1 MDDLF
6 ALAQRYMLRY
16 SRSFCPRI
24 IREAR
29 GAILVDRDGREILD
43 FTSGQICSTI
53 GHNHPRI
60 VEAIEAAC
68 RRVIHL
74 NSWML
79 TEEVIRLCHRLAAL
93 LPAPLEKVL
102 LLNTGSESN
111 EVAFRIARMHTGRS
125 ELVGLNQSFH
135 GLTAGAASVTF
146 AMGHAG
152 YGPGL
157 PGTYALPAPYAYRCP
172 VKRECPTCDLA
183 CLEAGLALLDA
194 QSAGAL
200 AAVIAEPIL
209 SSGGIIEPP
218 PGYLQR
224 LQAECRARG
233 MLLILDEAQT
243 GFGRLGAMFG
253 FEQEGVVPD
262 ILTLSKTLGGGVPL
276 AATVTSPEI
285 EADIFAKG
293 FFHITSH
300 VSDPLPAAVG
310 LAVLDV
316 IQEESLVALAAK
328 RGAYLKQRLH
338 DLAREH
344 ELIGE
349 VRGRGL
355 LLGVELVKDRHTK
368 EAAGAWGARITEE
381 CLERGLSMNIVRAGG
396 AANVFRIAPPLT
408 VTEEEI
414 DRGVAILD
422 EAIRAVV
429 YR

>member
-79 TEEVIRLCHRLAAL
+79 TEEVIRLCQRLGAL

-276 AATVTSPEI
+276 AATVTSPEV

-316 IQEESLVALAAK
+316 IQEENLVALAAK
-328 RGAYLKQRLH
+328 RGAYFKQRLH

>member
-79 TEEVIRLCHRLAAL
+79 TEEVIRLCHRLAEL
-93 LPAPLEKVL
+93 LPPPLEKVL

-218 PGYLQR
+218 PGYFQR

-316 IQEESLVALAAK
+316 IQEENLVAQAAK
-328 RGAYLKQRLH
+328 RGAYFKQRLH

>member
-1 MDDLF
+1 MEELF
-6 ALAQRYMLRY
+6 ALAERHLIRY

-29 GAILVDRDGREILD
+29 GSVLIDREGREILD

-60 VEAIEAAC
+60 VEAVEAAC

-79 TEEVIRLCHRLAAL
+79 TEEVIRLAERLAGL
-93 LPAPLEKVL
+93 LPPPLEKVI

-111 EVAFRIARMHTGRS
+111 EVAFRLARIHTERP
-125 ELVGLNQSFH
+125 GLAGLTQSFH
-135 GLTAGAASVTF
+135 GLTAGAASLTF
-146 AMGHAG
+146 SVGRAG

-172 VKRECPTCDLA
+172 LKRDCGTCDLA
-183 CLEAGLALLDA
+183 CLEAGLQHLDA
-194 QSAGAL
+194 QAAGSV
-200 AAVIAEPIL
+200 AAVVAEPIL

-218 PGYLQR
+218 PGYFRR

-253 FEQEGVVPD
+253 FEQDGVVPD
-262 ILTLSKTLGGGVPL
+262 ILAVSKTLGGGLPL
-276 AATVTSPEI
+276 AATVTSSAI
-285 EADIFAKG
+285 EADAFQKG

-316 IQEESLVALAAK
+316 IQEERLVEAAAK
-328 RGAYLKQRLH
+328 RGAYLKERLQE
-338 DLAREH
+338 LAREH
-344 ELIGE
+344 EVIGD

-355 LLGVELVKDRHTK
+355 LLGVELVRDRESK
-368 EAAGAWGARITEE
+368 APAEEWGARITEE
-381 CLERGLSMNIVRAGG
+381 CLARGLSMNIIRAGG
-396 AANVFRIAPPLT
+396 AASALRIAPPLT
-408 VTEEEI
+408 ITEAEL

-429 YR
+429 YS